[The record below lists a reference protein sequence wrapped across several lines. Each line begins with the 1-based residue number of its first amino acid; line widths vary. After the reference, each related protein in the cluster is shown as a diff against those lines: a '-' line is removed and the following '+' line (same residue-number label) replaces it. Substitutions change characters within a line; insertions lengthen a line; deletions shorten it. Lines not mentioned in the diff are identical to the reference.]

1 MKVVVLGASGLVG
14 AHVYSVLSGRGHM
27 SLGTTRATGDVSGLA
42 QLDLAD
48 EARFERLMADFQP
61 EAIVYAAG
69 YTWADGCETYP
80 ERSLRENLEQP
91 SRVAAWCVRHG
102 VRLAYC
108 SSSYVFNGRDGNYSE
123 ECPVSPLNVYGR
135 HKAAAEAA
143 LLSAT
148 AGEALILRL
157 ICVWGR
163 EAAGK
168 NFAYQVRQAAREG
181 RTMRLPVDQE
191 GNPTWA
197 GDIAEW
203 TVDLLEARER
213 GLWHLA
219 GPSPGMSRPDWAREI
234 VRGLGGPGPE
244 IVAVPTVELG
254 QPAPRPLRAGLR
266 TTKIQAFSPRVVRGP
281 RDLGDLLA

>member
-1 MKVVVLGASGLVG
+1 MKVAVLGASGLVG
-14 AHVYSVLSGRGHM
+14 AHVRSVLAGRGHL
-27 SLGTTRATGDVSGLA
+27 SLGTTRAAGDASGLA

-48 EARFERLMADFQP
+48 EARFEQLMADFQP
-61 EAIVYAAG
+61 EAVVYAAG
-69 YTWADGCETYP
+69 YTWADGCETDP
-80 ERSLRENLEQP
+80 ERSFRENLAQP
-91 SRVAAWCVRHG
+91 SRVAAWCARHG

-108 SSSYVFNGRDGNYSE
+108 SSSYVFNGRDGNYAE

-181 RTMRLPVDQE
+181 RAMRLPSDQA

-203 TVDLLEARER
+203 TVALLEARER
-213 GLWHLA
+213 GYWHLA
-219 GPSPGMSRPDWAREI
+219 GPSSDMLRPAWAREI
-234 VRGLGGPGPE
+234 ARGLGVAAPE
-244 IVAVPTVELG
+244 IVAVPTAELG
-254 QPAPRPLRAGLR
+254 QKAPRPLRAGMR
-266 TTKIQAFSPRVVRGP
+266 TDKVQRFAPRSVRAP
-281 RDLGDLLA
+281 SELGELLA